1 VLFDRTAL
9 KKQYSSTLM
18 FFYNLQN
25 SVNYLIKEP
34 ILNVLHLESDKERNE
49 KINNLIVQYLLLSL
63 RAGAAEN
70 VYITVIAITILCL
83 A

>member
-18 FFYNLQN
+18 FFTFYKIP
-25 SVNYLIKEP
+25 VNYLIKEP

-49 KINNLIVQYLLLSL
+49 KINNLILQYLLLSL